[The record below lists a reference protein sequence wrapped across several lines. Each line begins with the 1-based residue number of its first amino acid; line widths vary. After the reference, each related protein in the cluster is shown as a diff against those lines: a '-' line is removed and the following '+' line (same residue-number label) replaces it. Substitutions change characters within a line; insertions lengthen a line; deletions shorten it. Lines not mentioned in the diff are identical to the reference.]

1 MHLFLNLLA
10 KSDSQFLLFKK
21 FFNKILEIQE
31 KHIPPTLKICPFI
44 IWGRH
49 VGSVQ
54 LIKN

>member
-21 FFNKILEIQE
+21 IFNKILEIQE